1 MKLSAL
7 NSDYRTDSKL
17 AFFFLTLPLHLLYV
31 SRSDFQKNIVELLTI
46 HEIQVQKTFSLKT
59 SCQFLTPVIMNFCV
73 HLKEC
78 HKFES

>member
-17 AFFFLTLPLHLLYV
+17 AFFLTLPLHLLYV